1 MIGISTNDLPN
12 LKRVPFGISSDYP
25 EIGITSNIP
34 LELIKSISVPED
46 KVDFVSKL
54 VQGKNIKIL
63 PINLNEKFYYMDGT
77 EIYFDDSKFHN
88 FNKVKESKKFNLE
101 DLSNM
106 SSTRKFDGIKRIF
119 SELKEAITNK
129 IKGKEDNDEQYYRD

>member
-1 MIGISTNDLPN
+1 MEKRNVAIIAHVDHGKTTLVDCI
-12 LKRVPFGISSDYP
+12 LKHSGMFRD
-25 EIGITSNIP
+25 N
-34 LELIKSISVPED
+34 
-46 KVDFVSKL
+46 
-54 VQGKNIKIL
+54 
-63 PINLNEKFYYMDGT
+63 
-77 EIYFDDSKFHN
+77 
-88 FNKVKESKKFNLE
+88 E